1 MISCFRDVFGQANA
15 ALWISSIVVPQKY
28 GEINNLLE
36 PLPQNHNALFDSFVN
51 YGESTRYG
59 PAIRLSQRDKRMN
72 KPAGSVN
79 NTITT

>member
-36 PLPQNHNALFDSFVN
+36 PLPQNHNALFDSFIN
-51 YGESTRYG
+51 YGESTRYC
-59 PAIRLSQRDKRMN
+59 PTIRLADVTNR
-72 KPAGSVN
+72 
-79 NTITT
+79 